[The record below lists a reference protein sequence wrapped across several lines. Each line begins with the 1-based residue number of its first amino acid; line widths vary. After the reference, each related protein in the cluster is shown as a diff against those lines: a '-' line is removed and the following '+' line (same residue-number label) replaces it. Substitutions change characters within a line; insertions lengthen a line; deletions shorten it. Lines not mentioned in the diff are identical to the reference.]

1 MSKESG
7 IIIVIYTEQ
16 DEFIYRGLRLME
28 VLVVWSE
35 RRLLSE
41 IVRIEV
47 RRK

>member
-1 MSKESG
+1 MSKEEG
-7 IIIVIYTEQ
+7 IIIVIYTAK
-16 DEFIYRGLRLME
+16 DEFTYRGLRLME
-28 VLVVWSE
+28 VLVRFSE